1 MTVDQPRTASTSSLR
16 GSVVDSI
23 EFRFLTS
30 FTAEVIQKYRNR
42 LAFGAWPIIVPGAI
56 MIVTLNWKLALMLG
70 GPIWLVLTIAT
81 LILASR
87 TFRRTVPSRLEKGLD
102 DLGLADCKQ
111 SLLELAK
118 THRIS
123 IFATYSEDGA
133 IADIMTA
140 LGMPKSQAKRFAWKV
155 VSEGRQAS
163 TESSME
169 EAARKLQ
176 EPARLTGLEEAER
189 ITKRVD
195 GLQDEIEASL
205 ASTEPG
211 DDGESS
217 EGVDESEE
225 SAQMAGQPPV
235 SDAGRVGIF
244 DELFRKVP
252 ADETRREAIE
262 EFSRMMSINPKP
274 LLQDLDSWQ
283 GSFKGMDA
291 SGFFFAIGDNWLT
304 SEHALGARV
313 IWRIQDEN
321 PFEIEDEDDLGF
333 TVVARMITHY
343 RGLGRDDIV
352 SALVNHAPDGHRELV
367 ERILTV
373 LG

>member
-123 IFATYSEDGA
+123 IFATYSEDGV

-140 LGMPKSQAKRFAWKV
+140 LGMPKSQAKKFAWNV

-163 TESSME
+163 TESTI

-189 ITKRVD
+189 IAERVD
-195 GLQDEIEASL
+195 RLQDGFEASL

-211 DDGESS
+211 GDGESS

-225 SAQMAGQPPV
+225 SAPMASQPPV

-274 LLQDLDSWQ
+274 LLQDLYSWQ

-291 SGFFFAIGDNWLT
+291 SGFFVAIGDNWLT
-304 SEHALGARV
+304 SEHALCARV

-321 PFEIEDEDDLGF
+321 PFEIEEEDDLGY

-343 RGLGRDDIV
+343 RGQGRDDIV